1 MLSTRRVGD
10 RCVAILA
17 RSAKG
22 KGVTSSFQSAG
33 SDELCFSV
41 EICIVRLTGLLFLK
55 ARSAGGRT
63 PWQISEYP
71 CRLLRSVLRAG
82 NVSKH
87 PPNEVALLV

>member
-22 KGVTSSFQSAG
+22 KGVISSFQSAG

-41 EICIVRLTGLLFLK
+41 EICIVRLTGLLYWK
-55 ARSAGGRT
+55 ASFSRGTYAVANIR
-63 PWQISEYP
+63 
-71 CRLLRSVLRAG
+71 
-82 NVSKH
+82 VSM
-87 PPNEVALLV
+87 